1 MSENQEESLFELEKI
16 TFPRPLC
23 DEEVM
28 AYFHFLASVI
38 PVIVELTRS
47 ERVSIG
53 RRSLLDKTDHKGPA
67 PVSRRNYFDSIS
79 IDSSQG
85 GRLGVS
91 LIEGRSRDEDE
102 TRVLYREARFN
113 TGLYDLVAEVPK
125 HHIDLLRQVRMH
137 SEHYLSI
144 YKEQA

>member
-1 MSENQEESLFELEKI
+1 MSEDQEESLFDLEKI

-28 AYFHFLASVI
+28 AYFHFLASAVPAVI
-38 PVIVELTRS
+38 ELTRS

-53 RRSLLDKTDHKGPA
+53 RRSLLDKADHKEP
-67 PVSRRNYFDSIS
+67 PKVSRRNYFDSVS

-91 LIEGRSRDEDE
+91 LIEERSRDEDD
-102 TRVLYREARFN
+102 TRVSYKEARFN
-113 TGLYDLVAEVPK
+113 TGLYDRVEEVPR
-125 HHIDLLRQVRMH
+125 HHLDLLRQVRAH
-137 SEHYLSI
+137 SARYLSI
-144 YKEQA
+144 YKE